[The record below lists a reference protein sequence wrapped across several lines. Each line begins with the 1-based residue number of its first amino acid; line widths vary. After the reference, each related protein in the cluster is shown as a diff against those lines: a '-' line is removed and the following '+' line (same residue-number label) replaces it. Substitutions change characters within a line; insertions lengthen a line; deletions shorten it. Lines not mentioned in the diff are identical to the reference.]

1 VTVGKGLGDPYLP
14 SPAMKRASR
23 RLSGCWVRVS
33 GDCAFAR
40 TWAGRAGT
48 RPDVAT
54 GGLLIL
60 ASSVEVTTATVVDVT
75 TSTD

>member
-1 VTVGKGLGDPYLP
+1 MPTVGKGLGDPYLP

-23 RLSGCWVRVS
+23 RLSFCCAGVS
-33 GDCAFAR
+33 GGCAFAR
-40 TWAGRAGT
+40 TWTGRVVT

-60 ASSVEVTTATVVDVT
+60 ATSVDVTTATD
-75 TSTD
+75 